1 MVWIIKI
8 NKIIFEI
15 IENMKKTILLLSFV
29 GINNLQGSQENSHQ
43 ISSNSVNQN
52 NFSVQRTARSAEAAA
67 QLPDF
72 DLLPPVAVHNN
83 DQIRLARAYI
93 AASQI
98 GQRYQIVSNRVTR
111 IVDQDP
117 LSDQLNRMDIDEN

>member
-1 MVWIIKI
+1 
-8 NKIIFEI
+8 
-15 IENMKKTILLLSFV
+15 MKKTILLLSFF
-29 GINNLQGSQENSHQ
+29 GINNLQASQENSHQ
-43 ISSNSVNQN
+43 IPLNRVNQN
-52 NFSVQRTARSAEAAA
+52 NVSAQRAVRSAAAAA

-72 DLLPPVAVHNN
+72 ALLPPVAVHNN

-98 GQRYQIVSNRVTR
+98 GQSYR
-111 IVDQDP
+111 IIDQYN